1 MKENVFSFPIAN
13 GSASRAQEWI
23 VRIDAGPL
31 TSQERSDLHAWLS
44 EDPHHVEL
52 LDTLALIW
60 SEAAQA
66 EFPAQSFLS
75 STALNQIGRAHFWSH
90 IRIG

>member
-13 GSASRAQEWI
+13 SSASKAQEWI

-44 EDPHHVEL
+44 
-52 LDTLALIW
+52 
-60 SEAAQA
+60 
-66 EFPAQSFLS
+66 
-75 STALNQIGRAHFWSH
+75 
-90 IRIG
+90 